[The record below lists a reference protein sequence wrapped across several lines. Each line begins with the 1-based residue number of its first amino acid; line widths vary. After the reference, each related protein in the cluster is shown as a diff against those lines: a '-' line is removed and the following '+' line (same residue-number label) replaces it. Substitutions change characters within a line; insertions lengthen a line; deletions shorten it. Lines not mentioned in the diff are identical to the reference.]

1 MGIRRRT
8 EAGPLRGSPASL
20 PARGP
25 HAREAEE
32 FGREHGGYPGLF
44 TALSR
49 LGARLA
55 IFAKAALH
63 TVVAC
68 LRRNY
73 VASGVLGIFLLGVM
87 LFLSHLGGERPGLCM
102 RDVVRD
108 GGVGATKGGA
118 RGRFTVVLNTYRRP
132 DRLKKAISHYARCE
146 GVDAVRVVWSE
157 SGNPPRGWEVPGGA
171 KLIYDIHEKNS
182 INNRFVPLKGVGTDA
197 IFNVDDDMIVDC
209 RSVLFAFETWRT
221 SSETLVGFN
230 PRLHTTPRNYLEKA
244 PLSQRSLRFEPKH
257 SWTGAE
263 KPCQYRYR
271 HYWYVWWHGAY
282 SMVLTKAAF
291 CHHKYFEMYA
301 NNLPKAVWDFVHENK
316 NCEDIAMQFLIS
328 NATGLPP
335 VWVRGHYRDSGVLDF
350 SGGISVKSGHLTKR
364 DGCLTRFAEAFGHMP
379 LKLGRSHV
387 EPVEDWTP
395 IRWPAAI
402 WEWIHPM

>member
-8 EAGPLRGSPASL
+8 EAGPLRGSPAS
-20 PARGP
+20 PRARGP
-25 HAREAEE
+25 HARGAEE
-32 FGREHGGYPGLF
+32 FGRERGGHPGLF
-44 TALSR
+44 ISMSR
-49 LGARLA
+49 LGARFA
-55 IFAKAALH
+55 SFAKAALH

-68 LRRNY
+68 LRRHY
-73 VASGVLGIFLLGVM
+73 VASGLLGLFLLGVM
-87 LFLSHLGGERPGLCM
+87 LFLSHLAREVPGLCM
-102 RDVVRD
+102 RDVPRD
-108 GGVGATKGGA
+108 GGVGAPEGGA

-132 DRLKKAISHYARCE
+132 DRLKKAIGHYARCE

-171 KLIYDIHEKNS
+171 KLIYDVHEKNS
-182 INNRFVPLKGVGTDA
+182 INNRFVPLKGVRTDA
-197 IFNVDDDMIVDC
+197 VFNVDDDMIVDC
-209 RSVLFAFETWRT
+209 RSVLFAFETWRM

-230 PRLHTTPRNYLEKA
+230 PRLHTTPLNYLEKA

-350 SGGISVKSGHLTKR
+350 SGGISTGTGHRMKR
-364 DGCLTRFAEAFGHMP
+364 DECLTFFAEAYGRMP
-379 LKLGRSHV
+379 LVLGRAHV